1 MNREPSVPVKKA
13 TKMMNSEDDNFMK
26 QHLKLRYTEGDV
38 WFYLKAETEKD
49 SEAMLMVVIGFNVA
63 SYDIA
68 VISLALIVVLDHVLQ
83 LKLA

>member
-1 MNREPSVPVKKA
+1 
-13 TKMMNSEDDNFMK
+13 
-26 QHLKLRYTEGDV
+26 
-38 WFYLKAETEKD
+38 
-49 SEAMLMVVIGFNVA
+49 MLMVVIGFNVA